1 MSTSAVENHPLAQS
15 VRFTDS
21 ELVVELVDGR
31 TVCVPFVWFPRLN
44 RASPEQ
50 LANFEIIAD
59 GEGIHWPD
67 LDEDLS
73 VAGLLQGSH

>member
-1 MSTSAVENHPLAQS
+1 MSTSAVENHPQAQN
-15 VRFTDS
+15 VRITDS
-21 ELVVELVDGR
+21 DLIVELVDGR
-31 TVCVPFVWFPRLN
+31 TVSVPFVWFPRLS
-44 RASPEQ
+44 RATPEQ

-73 VAGLLQGSH
+73 VAGLLRGSH

>member
-1 MSTSAVENHPLAQS
+1 MSTSAVEVHPQALS

-21 ELVVELVDGR
+21 DLVVELVDGR
-31 TVCVPFVWFPRLN
+31 TVSVPFVWFPRLS
-44 RASPEQ
+44 RATPKQ
-50 LANFEIIAD
+50 LENFEIIAD

-73 VAGLLQGSH
+73 VAGLLLGSH

>member
-1 MSTSAVENHPLAQS
+1 MGTLVVGLHPQAYN
-15 VRFTDS
+15 VKCTDA

-31 TVCVPFVWFPRLN
+31 TISVPLVWFPRLS
-44 RASPEQ
+44 RASEEKLNNWQ
-50 LANFEIIAD
+50 LLGG

-73 VAGLLQGSH
+73 VAGLLAGTH

>member
-1 MSTSAVENHPLAQS
+1 MSTSAVEVRPQAQN

-21 ELVVELVDGR
+21 DLVVELVDGR
-31 TVCVPFVWFPRLN
+31 TVSVPFVWFPRLS
-44 RASPEQ
+44 RATPEQ
-50 LANFEIIAD
+50 LENFEIIAD

-73 VAGLLQGSH
+73 VAGLLLGSH